1 MSYDELQGILTK
13 IHIPC
18 SANSVLYDAQYRINI
33 LCDKTQGVI
42 HYKRNKQLRKEK
54 KEKYKRLRRCA
65 ISEKSGEKHNTA
77 LFISADMYSLSAKEN
92 TSPGDESPGLSG
104 SKTCIPINNYSLIA
118 Y

>member
-18 SANSVLYDAQYRINI
+18 STNSVLYDAQYRINI

-42 HYKRNKQLRKEK
+42 HYKRNKLLR

-65 ISEKSGEKHNTA
+65 ISEKSNEKLNSP
-77 LFISADMYSLSAKEN
+77 LFISADMYSLSVKEN
-92 TSPGDESPGLSG
+92 TSPCL
-104 SKTCIPINNYSLIA
+104 
-118 Y
+118 